1 MKFSED
7 KNSGLLIRSCRP
19 GEINIAGEIWRQSI
33 LVHTGTCIA
42 WEIQSVTDLS
52 ADHLTGIIAFGP
64 DILLIGTGTEQQFP
78 EIERYAELL
87 AHNIGVEIMDS
98 PAAARTYNV
107 LVSEGRKVMAGII
120 V

>member
-1 MKFSED
+1 MMTPAGLALFYGGIARY
-7 KNSGLLIRSCRP
+7 KNLLNTFAMTLVAYCLASV
-19 GEINIAGEIWRQSI
+19 IWMMWGYS
-33 LVHTGTCIA
+33 
-42 WEIQSVTDLS
+42 
-52 ADHLTGIIAFGP
+52 IAFGP

-120 V
+120 A

>member
-33 LVHTGTCIA
+33 LVHTGKCIA
-42 WEIQSVTDLS
+42 WEIDSVTDLS
-52 ADHLTGIIAFGP
+52 ANHLTGIIAFGP

-78 EIERYAELL
+78 EIERYAELVL
-87 AHNIGVEIMDS
+87 EKYHRRKLI
-98 PAAARTYNV
+98 AAANEINELGTAALPEAIR
-107 LVSEGRKVMAGII
+107 G
-120 V
+120 